1 MNKVIAVIRREFVER
16 VRTRAFLLTTLLGPL
31 FFVGIAVLPALLI
44 SREVTGRN
52 VVVIDAGEGGFG
64 KRVTAAL
71 SAAKKGS
78 GADAV
83 DKYLPTLIV
92 AGDRAESVRDSLVPL
107 TGLSRRADGTIDGIM
122 MVSEGGITKGQL
134 TYLGVDVGSPRA
146 MEDLR
151 RTLSPVMMTERL
163 ERAGVDPTV
172 ALRAVTPL
180 DLETRKVSEGKLT
193 NESGGATFALAYA
206 MSFIL
211 YVALLLYGTQVM
223 TSVVEEKS
231 NRIME
236 ILVSSLTPFQLL
248 LGKVIGV
255 GLVSLV
261 QIGVWSTAA
270 KLLATY
276 QGKLMAAIGASSAG
290 GGVPFMLPSMP
301 TSLLV
306 VFLVFFALGF
316 LLYSA
321 AYAAIGSM
329 CSTVQETQQAQMPV
343 MLFIVM
349 GLMSMFALL
358 NEPNGSLARV
368 LSLLP
373 PLAPFVVP
381 VRHSIAPIPMA
392 ELALSI
398 ALTIG
403 GLLAVVWVAAR
414 IYRVGI
420 LMYGKKAS
428 FKDIVHWVRAS

>member
-1 MNKVIAVIRREFVER
+1 
-16 VRTRAFLLTTLLGPL
+16 
-31 FFVGIAVLPALLI
+31 
-44 SREVTGRN
+44 
-52 VVVIDAGEGGFG
+52 
-64 KRVTAAL
+64 
-71 SAAKKGS
+71 
-78 GADAV
+78 
-83 DKYLPTLIV
+83 
-92 AGDRAESVRDSLVPL
+92 
-107 TGLSRRADGTIDGIM
+107 
-122 MVSEGGITKGQL
+122 
-134 TYLGVDVGSPRA
+134 
-146 MEDLR
+146 
-151 RTLSPVMMTERL
+151 
-163 ERAGVDPTV
+163 
-172 ALRAVTPL
+172 
-180 DLETRKVSEGKLT
+180 
-193 NESGGATFALAYA
+193 
-206 MSFIL
+206 
-211 YVALLLYGTQVM
+211 
-223 TSVVEEKS
+223 
-231 NRIME
+231 
-236 ILVSSLTPFQLL
+236 
-248 LGKVIGV
+248 
-255 GLVSLV
+255 
-261 QIGVWSTAA
+261 
-270 KLLATY
+270 
-276 QGKLMAAIGASSAG
+276 
-290 GGVPFMLPSMP
+290 
-301 TSLLV
+301 LLV